1 MKVCVTGGAG
11 FIGSHVA
18 QAHLDA
24 GYEVVIIDNLSTGK
38 HDNVPQGA
46 RLIELDITD
55 PAIARVFADERFDVL
70 NHHAAHMELRVSVED
85 PVMDATTNVLGSLR
99 LLEAAHRSGV
109 QHVVF
114 ASSGGA
120 VYGDQLV
127 FPADETHPT
136 RPISPYGVSKRSVEL
151 YLDYYESVHGMTSTI
166 LRYTNVYG
174 PRQNPFGEAGVIAIF
189 LQKWI
194 DGQTAVINGDG
205 EQTRDYVYVG
215 DVARANLFATQQRM
229 RGAYNC
235 CTGIETSLND
245 LVDNL
250 RQSYGGEAEIRHG
263 DGKPGDLRRNVCSFE
278 KLQNASG
285 WNPAMSLKE
294 GVQHTADWFL
304 RRQ

>member
-24 GYEVVIIDNLSTGK
+24 GYEVVVIDDLSTGK
-38 HDNVPQGA
+38 HVNVPQGA
-46 RLIELDITD
+46 RLIKLDITD
-55 PAIARVFADERFDVL
+55 PTIAQVFADERFDVL

-85 PVMDATTNVLGSLR
+85 PVLDATTNILGSLC

-120 VYGDQLV
+120 VYGDQVV

-136 RPISPYGVSKRSVEL
+136 RPVSPYGVSKRSVEL
-151 YLDYYESVHGMTSTI
+151 YLDYYEIIHGMTSTI

-215 DVARANLFATQQRM
+215 DVARANLLATQQRM
-229 RGAYNC
+229 RGAFNC

-245 LVDNL
+245 LAYRL
-250 RQSYGGEAEIRHG
+250 QQSYGNEAPIRHG
-263 DGKPGDLRRNVCSFE
+263 DGKPGDLQRNVCSFE
-278 KLQNASG
+278 KLHNTCG
-285 WNPAMSLKE
+285 WNPAMGLKE

-304 RRQ
+304 QRS

>member
-24 GYEVVIIDNLSTGK
+24 GYEVVILDNMSTGK
-38 HDNVPQGA
+38 LSNVPSGA
-46 RLIELDITD
+46 RLIELDITH
-55 PAIARVFADERFDVL
+55 PSVLQVFAEERFDVL

-85 PVMDATTNVLGSLR
+85 PVKDATTNVIGSLR

-151 YLDYYESVHGMTSTI
+151 YLDYYENVHGMTSTI

-194 DGQTAVINGDG
+194 DGQVAVINGDG

-229 RGAYNC
+229 SGPFNC
-235 CTGIETSLND
+235 CTGVETSLNE
-245 LVDNL
+245 LVDLL
-250 RQSYGGEAEIRHG
+250 RRSYGNEAPIRHG
-263 DGKPGDLRRNVCSFE
+263 DGKPGDLRRNVCSLE
-278 KLQNASG
+278 KLRTTSG

-294 GVQHTADWFL
+294 GVQHTAEWFL
-304 RRQ
+304 HRS

>member
-85 PVMDATTNVLGSLR
+85 PVLDATTNILGSLC

-120 VYGDQLV
+120 VYGDQVV

-136 RPISPYGVSKRSVEL
+136 RPVSPYGVSKRSVEL

-215 DVARANLFATQQRM
+215 DVARANLLATQQRM
-229 RGAYNC
+229 RGAFNC
-235 CTGIETSLND
+235 CTGIETSLNN
-245 LVDNL
+245 LVDRL
-250 RQSYGGEAEIRHG
+250 QQSYGNEAPIRHG

-278 KLQNASG
+278 KLHNTSG
-285 WNPAMSLKE
+285 WNPAMGLKE
-294 GVQHTADWFL
+294 GVQHTAGWFL
-304 RRQ
+304 QRS

>member
-18 QAHLDA
+18 QAYLDA
-24 GYEVVIIDNLSTGK
+24 GHDVVILDDLSTGK
-38 HDNVPQGA
+38 RSNVPERA
-46 RLIELDITD
+46 RLIELNITD
-55 PAIARVFADERFDVL
+55 PAVADVFAQERFEVL

-85 PVMDATTNVLGSLR
+85 PVKDATTNIIGSLR

-127 FPADETHPT
+127 FPADETHST

-151 YLDYYESVHGMTSTI
+151 YLDYYQTVHGMTSTI

-194 DGQTAVINGDG
+194 DGETAVINGDG
-205 EQTRDYVYVG
+205 EQTRDYIYVG
-215 DVARANLFATQQRM
+215 DVAKANLLVTEQRL

-235 CTGIETSLND
+235 CTGIETTLNE
-245 LVDNL
+245 LVDHL
-250 RQSYGGEAEIRHG
+250 RQSYGSTAPTRHG
-263 DGKPGDLRRNVCSFE
+263 EGKPGDLRRNVCSFD
-278 KLQNASG
+278 KLRTTSG
-285 WNPAMSLKE
+285 WTPSMGLKE
-294 GVQHTADWFL
+294 GVHLTADWFL
-304 RRQ
+304 HRP